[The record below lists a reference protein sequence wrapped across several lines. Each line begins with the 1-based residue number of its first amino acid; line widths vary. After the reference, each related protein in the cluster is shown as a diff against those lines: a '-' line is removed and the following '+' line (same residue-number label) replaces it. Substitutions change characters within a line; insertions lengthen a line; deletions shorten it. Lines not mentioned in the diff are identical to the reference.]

1 MDVLRPV
8 HPEEH
13 SRVGVHVERALKV
26 IFVQVLET
34 ADVEV
39 QQLVRVAQ
47 VLVCH
52 LIKVMESHKQRSPL
66 FVPILL
72 VLLKQRVVLDWVN
85 QPDDPLVLCRPKDN
99 FHLNTC
105 VLKSR
110 FSTSVLN
117 WPDSKRFFGL
127 PGRKG
132 SEENEESS
140 TA

>member
-13 SRVGVHVERALKV
+13 SGVGVHVERALKV

-85 QPDDPLVLCRPKDN
+85 QPDDSLVLCRPKN
-99 FHLNTC
+99 HFHLYTY
-105 VLKSR
+105 VLMRTNVAS
-110 FSTSVLN
+110 
-117 WPDSKRFFGL
+117 L
-127 PGRKG
+127 PLY
-132 SEENEESS
+132 
-140 TA
+140 